1 MKNLTNE
8 ELKEI
13 SGGGFHFGIL
23 AGIVAGVSF
32 IIGVIDGL
40 VRPLKC
46 NY

>member
-1 MKNLTNE
+1 MKNLSNE
-8 ELKEI
+8 ELKGI
-13 SGGGFHFGIL
+13 NGGAFHFGIF